1 MSKQKNTKRK
11 NINQIIKCEN
21 QNMTKEQM
29 IEIQSEAYYRA
40 LKRIE
45 TEKEKETNVE
55 QKTYKWYETFF
66 LFLNFCLFPWKMNK
80 RFNIKNHAYDSIPII
95 FVGSVL
101 YLCGATMWLSGLMGL
116 LHQIGS
122 MVMHGFS
129 LKAISIALCLYA
141 VMIFGSVFIL
151 SGKAFEKETDSNRI
165 YAYSAIIIALFIV
178 VISLLTLL
186 GIGN

>member
-11 NINQIIKCEN
+11 NVNQIIKCEN
-21 QNMTKEQM
+21 QNITKEQM

-45 TEKEKETNVE
+45 TEKEREINVE

-66 LFLNFCLFPWKMNK
+66 FFLNFCLFPWKMNK
-80 RFNIKNHAYDSIPII
+80 RFNIKNHAYDSIPIM
-95 FVGSVL
+95 FVGGFL
-101 YLCGATMWLSGLMGL
+101 YICGATMWLSGLLGL
-116 LHQIGS
+116 LYQIGS
-122 MVMHGFS
+122 MFTHGFS

-165 YAYSAIIIALFIV
+165 YAYSAIIIALFGV